1 MTLAHM
7 LDNAE
12 DRGAKRINQL
22 YKILLETDRIE
33 DMKIAMDDEEYLF
46 GKLTNDGGF
55 NHVFFKEQR

>member
-33 DMKIAMDDEEYLF
+33 DMKIAMDDEEYQKQL
-46 GKLTNDGGF
+46 LVEF
-55 NHVFFKEQR
+55 NLLDD